1 MTNNNYMAA
10 PLAGTFL
17 FLTAL
22 GEMENQEP
30 EMEWLKWLPPRY
42 GERPIGHGFLKANGE
57 PRELHSSHSIKPVHS
72 WVLAKK

>member
-22 GEMENQEP
+22 GAIENQEP
-30 EMEWLKWLPPRY
+30 ETESLKWLPPRD

-57 PRELHSSHSIKPVHS
+57 LHSSHSIKPVH